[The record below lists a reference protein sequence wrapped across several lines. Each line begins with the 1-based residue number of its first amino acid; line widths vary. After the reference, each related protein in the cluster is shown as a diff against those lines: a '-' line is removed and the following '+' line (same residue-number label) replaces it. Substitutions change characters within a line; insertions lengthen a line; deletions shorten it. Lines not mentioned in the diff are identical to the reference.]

1 MCPAC
6 VSSAAIVAGTV
17 MSTGGLTAFL
27 MKIFCPNKNAK
38 KSDPVND
45 HERRNYNGSSDE

>member
-6 VSSAAIVAGTV
+6 VPSAAIVAGSV

-27 MKIFCPNKNAK
+27 MKLFRPNKNPK
-38 KSDPVND
+38 KSDLVNN
-45 HERRNYNGSSDE
+45 EKEK